1 MGGGACE
8 GGGPYSFLF
17 NRKKSRSGGCFD
29 RSKGSAVYEKTPFL
43 NKRALLLNPRVLGVI
58 VCVSNKNGKIKSEK

>member
-1 MGGGACE
+1 MRAAGLIRFFSIE
-8 GGGPYSFLF
+8 K
-17 NRKKSRSGGCFD
+17 RVDRGCFD
-29 RSKGSAVYEKTPFL
+29 RSKGSAVYEKTPFV